1 MIGGVDDQ
9 RIQGMRLEPAVRGH
23 AFQRQRKDEVAS
35 EDRADLP
42 SPDGSARPSFQ
53 HDIGTGL
60 SGGRKRPP
68 TIADVAR
75 VAGVSQP
82 TVSRVLT
89 GNVPVRDV
97 TKDRVRAAI
106 KKLGYRPNGA
116 ARALVQ
122 GRQPIVGVITRD
134 TAMHGYSRMLA
145 SIESRARQAGYLAA
159 IVALDPA
166 DLQNSTTAL
175 DVLLG
180 QPIVG
185 VVVLDYTTY
194 DSRLKDSL
202 GSLPISTVIHGDQID
217 IDVPHVRVDDSRA
230 AYEVTNH
237 LLSLGHRTVHHVA
250 APSRDGKPH
259 IREAAW
265 RQALI
270 DAGATVPEALRTDW
284 SITAGREAGAALA
297 RDPDVT
303 AIFCANDE
311 LAFAVMRS
319 IHEAGK
325 RVPEDIS
332 VVGIDDEPLAAVWVP
347 ALTTYRLDFDWA
359 GLAALELLMELDEPD
374 RTAGSPSCGLVVRES
389 TAPPSPSI

>member
-1 MIGGVDDQ
+1 MEADV
-9 RIQGMRLEPAVRGH
+9 MRML
-23 AFQRQRKDEVAS
+23 KAS
-35 EDRADLP
+35 QSDKPLAE
-42 SPDGSARPSFQ
+42 GSA
-53 HDIGTGL
+53 DAL
-60 SGGRKRPP
+60 SRVPLSVERLRPP

-75 VAGVSQP
+75 IAGVSLP

-89 GNVPVRDV
+89 GNIPVREV
-97 TKDRVRAAI
+97 TKERVRAAM
-106 KKLGYRPNGA
+106 KELGYRPNGA

-134 TAMHGYSRMLA
+134 TTLYGYTRMLA
-145 SIESRARQAGYLAA
+145 NIESRARQAGYLVA

-166 DLQNSTTAL
+166 DLQNSISAL

-185 VVVLDYTTY
+185 VVVLDYTAY
-194 DSRLKDSL
+194 DTRLKDSL
-202 GSLPISTVIHGDQID
+202 GNLPISTVIHGDQTD
-217 IDVPHVRVDDSRA
+217 IDVPHVRVDDRKA

-250 APSRDGKPH
+250 APARGGEPQ

-265 RQALI
+265 RQALL
-270 DAGATVPEALRTDW
+270 DAGARIPEVHRTDW
-284 SITAGREAGAALA
+284 SIAAAHKAGAALA
-297 RDPDVT
+297 SDPEVT
-303 AIFCANDE
+303 AVFCANDE

-325 RVPEDIS
+325 RVPQDIS
-332 VVGIDDEPLAAVWVP
+332 VAGLDDQPLAGVWVP

-359 GLAALELLMELDEPD
+359 GVAALELLMDLDAPLTRSGEPL
-374 RTAGSPSCGLVVRES
+374 SGLIIRES
-389 TAPPSPSI
+389 TAPPR

>member
-1 MIGGVDDQ
+1 MI
-9 RIQGMRLEPAVRGH
+9 GH
-23 AFQRQRKDEVAS
+23 AFQSQLNVEVAP
-35 EDRADLP
+35 EQQADAP
-42 SPDGSARPSFQ
+42 SPDGSARPLFQ
-53 HDIGTGL
+53 RDFGTGM
-60 SGGRKRPP
+60 SGERKRPP

-89 GNVPVRDV
+89 GNIPVRDV
-97 TKDRVRAAI
+97 TKDRVRAAM

-134 TAMHGYSRMLA
+134 TALHGYTRMLA
-145 SIESRARQAGYLAA
+145 NIESRARQAGYLVA

-166 DLQNSTTAL
+166 DLQNATSAL
-175 DVLLG
+175 DLLLG

-194 DSRLKDSL
+194 DARLKDSL
-202 GSLPISTVIHGDQID
+202 GTLPISTVIHGDQTD
-217 IDVPHVRVDDSRA
+217 IDVPHVRVDDRRA

-237 LLSLGHRTVHHVA
+237 LLALGHRTVHHVA
-250 APSRDGKPH
+250 APSRGGEPH

-270 DAGATVPEALRTDW
+270 DAGASVPEVHRTDW
-284 SITAGREAGAALA
+284 SITAAREAGAALA

-332 VVGIDDEPLAAVWVP
+332 VAGIDDEPLAAAWVP

-359 GLAALELLMELDEPD
+359 GVAALELLMELEEPH
-374 RTAGSPSCGLVVRES
+374 RTAGMPSYGLVIRES
-389 TAPPSPSI
+389 TAPPTPTA

>member
-1 MIGGVDDQ
+1 MLGIPEGDV
-9 RIQGMRLEPAVRGH
+9 PA
-23 AFQRQRKDEVAS
+23 AS
-35 EDRADLP
+35 GTASAVHG
-42 SPDGSARPSFQ
+42 SPLGSIAHGER
-53 HDIGTGL
+53 
-60 SGGRKRPP
+60 RRPP

-89 GNVPVRDV
+89 GNIPVREV
-97 TKDRVRAAI
+97 TKDRVRAAM
-106 KKLGYRPNGA
+106 KSLGYRPNGA

-134 TAMHGYSRMLA
+134 TSLHGYSRMLA
-145 SIESRARQAGYLAA
+145 NIESRARQAGYLVA

-166 DLQNSTTAL
+166 DLQTSMSAL

-180 QPIVG
+180 QPIIG

-194 DSRLKDSL
+194 DVRLKDSL
-202 GSLPISTVIHGDQID
+202 GNLPISTVIHGDLTD
-217 IDVPHVRVDDSRA
+217 IDVPHVRVDDRKA

-250 APSRDGKPH
+250 APSRNGEPH

-265 RQALI
+265 RQALL
-270 DAGATVPEALRTDW
+270 DAGAPVPEALRTDW
-284 SITAGREAGAALA
+284 SIAAAREAGTALA
-297 RDPDVT
+297 RDPGVT

-311 LAFAVMRS
+311 IAFAVMRS

-325 RVPEDIS
+325 RVPQDIS
-332 VVGIDDEPLAAVWVP
+332 VAGIDDEPLAATWVP
-347 ALTTYRLDFDWA
+347 GLTTYRLDFDWA
-359 GLAALELLMELDEPD
+359 GAAALELLMEPDEPVS
-374 RTAGSPSCGLVVRES
+374 TAGTPSYGLVTRES
-389 TAPPSPSI
+389 TAPPPATE

>member
-1 MIGGVDDQ
+1 M
-9 RIQGMRLEPAVRGH
+9 
-23 AFQRQRKDEVAS
+23 
-35 EDRADLP
+35 
-42 SPDGSARPSFQ
+42 
-53 HDIGTGL
+53 
-60 SGGRKRPP
+60 SGERKRPP

-89 GNVPVRDV
+89 GNIPVREV
-97 TKDRVRAAI
+97 TKDRIRAAM
-106 KKLGYRPNGA
+106 KQLGYRPNGA

-134 TAMHGYSRMLA
+134 TALHGYTRMLA
-145 SIESRARQAGYLAA
+145 NIESRARQAGYLVA

-166 DLQNSTTAL
+166 DLQNATSAL
-175 DVLLG
+175 DLLLG
-180 QPIVG
+180 QPILG

-194 DSRLKDSL
+194 DERLKDSL
-202 GSLPISTVIHGDQID
+202 GTLPISTVIHGDQTD
-217 IDVPHVRVDDSRA
+217 IDVPHVRVDDRRA

-250 APSRDGKPH
+250 APSRGGEPH
-259 IREAAW
+259 VREKAW
-265 RQALI
+265 RQALT
-270 DAGATVPEALRTDW
+270 DAGARVPDVHRTDW
-284 SITAGREAGAALA
+284 SITAAREAGAALA

-319 IHEAGK
+319 IHEAGR
-325 RVPEDIS
+325 RVPQDIS
-332 VVGIDDEPLAAVWVP
+332 VAGIDDEPLAAAWVP

-359 GLAALELLMELDEPD
+359 GVAALELLMELDEPN
-374 RTAGSPSCGLVVRES
+374 RTAGMPSYGLVIRES
-389 TAPPSPSI
+389 TAPPASTA